1 MGREMQKLDNIL
13 IMKTKLLNK
22 NFQLFQ
28 NGQSKFY
35 LNNIVNGNIDGLFF
49 FNYSRIGKGEEQWI
63 GDMQLNQLFD
73 HL

>member
-49 FNYSRIGKGEEQWI
+49 SNYSRIGKGEKQWI